1 MIKRGSV
8 LLSLLCCLIVAA
20 CGAGA
25 SGAPGSTSTSQASL
39 LQIAT
44 LTPTAQMRLQSVAAT
59 PVAPTATLVPETA
72 TQEPTSTAAA
82 ESTATTAPATATA
95 APTEQPADT
104 PTPVST
110 PTPQTVP
117 APPGPTQSPT
127 PSPTTKAPPVTGS
140 VQIVGDTT
148 FTSWT
153 NQALALLQ
161 NSAPT
166 WYTQVETYL
175 TEILQVPS
183 GTGRITVGTK
193 TFQAGP
199 DTLYAPTLSPTQ
211 QLQWYAGSIVHDSC
225 HERLYETGKQFKGKD
240 AEIACL
246 TDQEAALRQM
256 SSDPFLA
263 NYVQSLI
270 DGADDP
276 ANQYWLNPHW

>member
-1 MIKRGSV
+1 MC
-8 LLSLLCCLIVAA
+8 LS
-20 CGAGA
+20 
-25 SGAPGSTSTSQASL
+25 S
-39 LQIAT
+39 
-44 LTPTAQMRLQSVAAT
+44 
-59 PVAPTATLVPETA
+59 TAT
-72 TQEPTSTAAA
+72 TQ
-82 ESTATTAPATATA
+82 STATTAPATATA
-95 APTEQPADT
+95 TATTAPTEAPADT
-104 PTPVST
+104 ATPAST
-110 PTPQTVP
+110 STPQTPVP
-117 APPGPTQSPT
+117 APPGPTESPT
-127 PSPTTKAPPVTGS
+127 PTPTTKAPRATGS
-140 VQIVGDTT
+140 VQIVGDST

-175 TEILQVPS
+175 TEILQVPT
-183 GTGRITVGTK
+183 GTGRITVGSK

-199 DTLYAPTLSPTQ
+199 DTVYAPTLSPTQ